1 MDYHNSK
8 EALRE
13 IRLDID
19 EGADMVMIK
28 PGLAYLDIISRAKKK
43 FELPIIAYN
52 VSGEYSMLK
61 LAIKNKLIDE
71 RAIYEMMISFK
82 RAGSSAVITY
92 FANEIVEKYL

>member
-1 MDYHNSK
+1 
-8 EALRE
+8 
-13 IRLDID
+13 
-19 EGADMVMIK
+19 
-28 PGLAYLDIISRAKKK
+28 
-43 FELPIIAYN
+43 
-52 VSGEYSMLK
+52 MLK